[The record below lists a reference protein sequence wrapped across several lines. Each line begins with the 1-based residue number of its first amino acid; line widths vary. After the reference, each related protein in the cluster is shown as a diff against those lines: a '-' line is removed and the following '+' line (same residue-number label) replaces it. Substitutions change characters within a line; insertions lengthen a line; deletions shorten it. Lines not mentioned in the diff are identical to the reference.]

1 MAAGLLESP
10 PYAPRPRGR
19 RLRQLLVAGLIVVGM
34 VLTVAVLRR
43 PVEFE
48 SEAVRASRIMTDAL
62 KALAA
67 HRRTLDIA
75 IDPTTDPSQSGLIG
89 IDYSDLTTTLGDLR
103 AKQLSVQ
110 PAFAALIV
118 TWLKDAGV
126 RRGDRVALSLTGSF
140 PGLNIAALSACEAMG
155 LEALVISS
163 IGASSYGA
171 NIPGFTWLDMERYL
185 VAQGLVRSRTR
196 YASLGGIVDTEGGLD
211 GQGYVLAER
220 AIDQHGASYLRERG
234 VAGVVHDI
242 ERRWGIY
249 SAGGL
254 PKAFI
259 NVGGGVTAL
268 GWAPEA
274 ALLDDGL
281 LRRAP
286 VLRSAERGL
295 IFRMLEA
302 GVPVIHLIN
311 IERLVARNHL
321 SRDPMMG
328 EVVDRAPIWRLQLR
342 QLAVLLLVWLTSC
355 AYLIIGGA
363 QRRRL

>member
-1 MAAGLLESP
+1 M
-10 PYAPRPRGR
+10 
-19 RLRQLLVAGLIVVGM
+19 
-34 VLTVAVLRR
+34 
-43 PVEFE
+43 
-48 SEAVRASRIMTDAL
+48 
-62 KALAA
+62 
-67 HRRTLDIA
+67 
-75 IDPTTDPSQSGLIG
+75 
-89 IDYSDLTTTLGDLR
+89 
-103 AKQLSVQ
+103 
-110 PAFAALIV
+110 
-118 TWLKDAGV
+118 
-126 RRGDRVALSLTGSF
+126 
-140 PGLNIAALSACEAMG
+140 
-155 LEALVISS
+155 
-163 IGASSYGA
+163 
-171 NIPGFTWLDMERYL
+171 
-185 VAQGLVRSRTR
+185 
-196 YASLGGIVDTEGGLD
+196 
-211 GQGYVLAER
+211 
-220 AIDQHGASYLRERG
+220 
-234 VAGVVHDI
+234 HDI

-321 SRDPMMG
+321 SRDLMMG

-342 QLAVLLLVWLTSC
+342 QLAVLLLVWVTSC